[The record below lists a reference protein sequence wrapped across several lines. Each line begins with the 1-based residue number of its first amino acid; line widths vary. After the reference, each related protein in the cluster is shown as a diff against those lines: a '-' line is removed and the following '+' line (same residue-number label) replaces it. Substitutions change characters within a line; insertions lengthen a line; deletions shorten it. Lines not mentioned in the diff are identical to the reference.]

1 MAEIWSSSF
10 SISHSNEY
18 SGLISFRTDWFDLL
32 VVQGKSLL
40 QYHNSKASI
49 LWHSFFFTVQ
59 LTDCLP
65 VWGRHKTQPLQQI
78 LLSCKQTPYLTG
90 EGDRKVPHCQDSSKT
105 LLPLE
110 EGRNK
115 SPLPL
120 VRRARRPLGTRILY
134 QDNAEVSCHGQG
146 WLRERTVF
154 FSGTA
159 RNTRRSLT
167 AEEGQK

>member
-1 MAEIWSSSF
+1 ME
-10 SISHSNEY
+10 
-18 SGLISFRTDWFDLL
+18 GLN
-32 VVQGKSLL
+32 SLL
-40 QYHNSKASI
+40 HRSPLSAQKKDLNRAGNHGS
-49 LWHSFFFTVQ
+49 LTRWHR
-59 LTDCLP
+59 LADGDCLP
-65 VWGRHKTQPLQQI
+65 VWGGHETQPLQQI
-78 LLSCKQTPYLTG
+78 LLSYKQIPFLTG
-90 EGDRKVPHCQDSSKT
+90 EGDRKVSHCQDAGKT

-120 VRRARRPLGTRILY
+120 VRRAGRPLGTRILY
-134 QDNAEVSCHGQG
+134 QDKAEVSCHGQG

-159 RNTRRSLT
+159 RDTKQSLT